1 MKDLG
6 PTISPAL
13 GPLTEVHNMGDSVH
27 KGEPDNH
34 VAHKLVELDVLVQR
48 QDLSQP
54 CGPQPCE
61 AAPEHQHLA
70 GEATESLSW
79 LSRCP
84 VLLPQQLS
92 S

>member
-1 MKDLG
+1 MKDSV
-6 PTISPAL
+6 PTISPAP
-13 GPLTEVHNMGDSVH
+13 GPLTEVHNVGHSVH
-27 KGEPDNH
+27 EGEPDNH

-70 GEATESLSW
+70 GKAAESLSW

-84 VLLPQQLS
+84 VLRPQQLS